1 MGENIIHVHVL
12 VHEKPMF
19 LISITS
25 VRCSSCIHLDLF
37 FFPITD
43 SDFGWVKS
51 IRAMVILSVMFFG
64 AGFVSFTLKIWVLK
78 TRKEFEYLGI
88 ASTFAGGLNKNF
100 FD

>member
-1 MGENIIHVHVL
+1 MYSSR
-12 VHEKPMF
+12 
-19 LISITS
+19 SIF
-25 VRCSSCIHLDLF
+25 V
-37 FFPITD
+37 PITD

-51 IRAMVILSVMFFG
+51 IRAMMILSVMFFG